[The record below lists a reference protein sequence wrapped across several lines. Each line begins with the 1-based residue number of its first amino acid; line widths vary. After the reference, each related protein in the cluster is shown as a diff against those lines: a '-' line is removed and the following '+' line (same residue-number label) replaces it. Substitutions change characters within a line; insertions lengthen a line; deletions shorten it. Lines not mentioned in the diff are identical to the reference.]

1 MVWVPS
7 VTDRPYLQAG
17 CAPAQ
22 PALFRIRFKILGSP
36 LQLIYR
42 CALALL
48 FAAPFVA
55 PTAALAMQAAPV
67 PRPVALT
74 KVDLVSQSATESH
87 FQLTLAP
94 TANPFQALG
103 NDPRDPALALA
114 LTTRSSSA
122 VSPRGLN
129 GLVRSVQFVQAEGVL
144 VLHFIV
150 NTTATITASR
160 NGDQLI
166 DVVVSNGSGTDQNKG
181 YESAAA
187 QNGPAQFVGPPEGQ
201 QGYQLVL
208 LKYADVS
215 EVVGLLTDGSTRS
228 NDVFI
233 PEEPSFGSNSLT
245 GTTYQPQPPSPA
257 PGTTD
262 APLGESINAS
272 IAIDRRL
279 NAIWLRGSPDEI
291 ARLKAMIAMI
301 DIPVDSVILETQ
313 MVELTE
319 SGSKDLGIDFTNANG
334 QLGVATFQSG
344 QFIPPGVP
352 AGNHLSSFQFQ
363 AALYAEIRKGNGR
376 IVSKPRIAAQ
386 SGSTAKIITG
396 DALPILT
403 AITLSGVNGVSQQ
416 VQYVNVGVTLQIA
429 PRVSADGFV
438 TSHVYAVVS
447 SVTGFSQGYPTIS
460 QRQAETSATVRD
472 GDSFVIGG
480 LTQDE
485 NITNKGKIPILG
497 DIPIIGEAFKNTHNT
512 RARTELYIIVT
523 PHIVHRVGTQA
534 LTEARQ
540 EPYDAQPVTTV
551 PAPAGTVTYVPMQP
565 PAEIPAGNPLEPPHQ

>member
-1 MVWVPS
+1 
-7 VTDRPYLQAG
+7 L
-17 CAPAQ
+17 
-22 PALFRIRFKILGSP
+22 LG
-36 LQLIYR
+36 
-42 CALALL
+42 LALL
-48 FAAPFVA
+48 FALPFA
-55 PTAALAMQAAPV
+55 FARPALAVQTAPV

-74 KVDLVSQSATESH
+74 KIDLVSENATESH
-87 FQLTLAP
+87 FQLTLQP
-94 TANPFQALG
+94 RANPFQALG
-103 NDPRDPALALA
+103 NDARDPALALA
-114 LTTRSSSA
+114 LATRSNSA
-122 VSPRGLN
+122 VSPRGLK
-129 GLVRSVQFVQAEGVL
+129 GLVRSIQFVQGEGVL

-150 NTTATITASR
+150 NTNATITASR
-160 NGDQLI
+160 NGDQLV
-166 DVVVSNGSGTDQNKG
+166 DVVVS
-181 YESAAA
+181 SAAA
-187 QNGPAQFVGPPEGQ
+187 ADHAQQSAALAGSGAPAQFYGPPEGQ
-201 QGYQLVL
+201 DGYQLVL

-215 EVVGLLTDGSTRS
+215 EVVGLLTDGTVKS
-228 NDVFI
+228 NDVFN
-233 PEEPSFGSNSLT
+233 PEEPAFGSNSLT
-245 GTTYQPQPPSPA
+245 GTAYQPQQASQA

-262 APLGESINAS
+262 EPLGESINAS

-279 NAIWLRGSPDEI
+279 NAIWLRGSPDQI

-301 DIPVDSVILETQ
+301 DIPVESVILETQ

-319 SGSKDLGIDFTNANG
+319 TGAKAVGIDFANANG
-334 QLGVATFQSG
+334 QLGVATFQTG
-344 QFIPPGVP
+344 QFIPPGIP
-352 AGNHLSSFQFQ
+352 TGNHLSSVQFQ

-429 PRVSADGFV
+429 PRVSGDGFV

-485 NITNKGKIPILG
+485 NITNNSKIPILG
-497 DIPIIGEAFKNTHNT
+497 DIPIIGQAFRTDRNT
-512 RARTELYIIVT
+512 RSRTELYIIVT

-534 LTEARQ
+534 LTTARQ
-540 EPYDAQPVTTV
+540 EPYDSQPVTTV
-551 PAPAGTVTYVPMQP
+551 AAPPGQGDYYP
-565 PAEIPAGNPLEPPHQ
+565 PEPPSTVPSGSPLQQPQL